1 MDSPMDHSISEADL
15 HAYIDGGLE
24 DERMRVIEAYL
35 DEHPEE
41 AERVRAYAR
50 QRLEIARYL
59 DAEMRVKPL
68 RTERLVRR
76 LSQALALRTARPW
89 LMRSLAACLL
99 VALGWGARDANL
111 PSLSA
116 TLPVFA
122 NEALEAHETVV
133 NIDLPLSEI
142 LRAEPN
148 TLVRYL
154 ASHDRA
160 DLPMRAI
167 ALDGL
172 VARGAQLVPWDEGT
186 ALQFVFEESG
196 SGQRVTL
203 FVAVPMESANFAPRQ
218 TRINGASMVYW
229 QSGRVAFVLS
239 GDMPEQTLSAYAQDI
254 ERATERRG

>member
-1 MDSPMDHSISEADL
+1 MESPIDPSISEADL
-15 HAYIDGGLE
+15 HAYIDGGL
-24 DERMRVIEAYL
+24 DDGRMRIIETYL
-35 DEHPEE
+35 DAHPEE

-50 QRLEIARYL
+50 QRQEIAHYL

-68 RTERLVRR
+68 RTERLARR
-76 LSQALALRTARPW
+76 LSQALTLRTARPW
-89 LMRSLAACLL
+89 LIRSVAACLL
-99 VALGWGARDANL
+99 VALGWGARDVSL
-111 PSLSA
+111 PTRSA

-154 ASHDRA
+154 ARHDQA
-160 DLPMRAI
+160 QLPMRAI
-167 ALDGL
+167 SLEGL
-172 VARGAQLVPWDEGT
+172 QARGAQLVPWDEGT
-186 ALQFVFEESG
+186 ALQFVFEESA

-203 FVAVPMESANFAPRQ
+203 FVAVPQEAAYFEPRQ

-229 QSGRVAFVLS
+229 QNGRVAFVLS
-239 GDMPEQTLSAYAQDI
+239 GDMPEQTLSAYAQHI
-254 ERATERRG
+254 ERATEPRG